1 MKGQTINKFEYM
13 LVFCEYNYNTGTAYF
28 DDIQL
33 IRTGIETGLS
43 EEDFMG
49 VYEDKLCKR

>member
-1 MKGQTINKFEYM
+1 M